1 MTAGQAVREVGLEAA
16 GHPFVVRIYP
26 AAVPAGPVLVW
37 AHGGGFLGGTL
48 DMPEADQT
56 ARLVAERGIPVVS
69 VGYSLAPADLLL
81 ELPDD
86 RRGPNVPS
94 RAQVE
99 AEIAASGPR
108 VHYPVASLQLLA
120 AFDWALEHA
129 GELGGTR
136 ERVAIG
142 GASAGGNL
150 AASAALRA
158 RDRGTAAPAALL
170 LCYPALHAELPA
182 PSDDLRAVLGA
193 DADADG
199 GEGPRVLALNY
210 VGDPALLAEAY
221 AFPGGH
227 DLRGLAATTV
237 VNAGRDR
244 LRASGE
250 AFAAEL
256 ALAGVDV
263 AVSQARAADH
273 GFLNLPGH
281 PAALRTTARFA
292 RALEEE
298 VRCSTPR

>member
-1 MTAGQAVREVGLEAA
+1 MTAVQTVHDTALEAA
-16 GHPFVVRIYP
+16 GHPFVVRVYP
-26 AAVPAGPVLVW
+26 AVAPTGPVLVW

-56 ARLVAERGIPVVS
+56 ARLLAERGVPVVS

-120 AFDWALEHA
+120 AFDWAHEHA
-129 GELGGTR
+129 EELSGSPA
-136 ERVAIG
+136 RVAIG

-158 RDRGTAAPAALL
+158 RDRGTTAPSALL
-170 LCYPALHAELPA
+170 LCYAVLHAELPP
-182 PSDDLRAVLGA
+182 PSPDLA
-193 DADADG
+193 DALGPHAPADG
-199 GEGPRVLALNY
+199 SPRVLELNY

-227 DLRGLAATTV
+227 DLRGLARTVV

-263 AVSQARAADH
+263 AVGQERGADH

-281 PAALRTTARFA
+281 PAALRTVARFA

-298 VRCSTPR
+298 V

>member
-1 MTAGQAVREVGLEAA
+1 MTVDQAIREVALEAA
-16 GHPFVVRIYP
+16 GHPFAVRVYP
-26 AAVPAGPVLVW
+26 ATAATGPVLVW

-56 ARLVAERGIPVVS
+56 ARLLAEQGIPVVS
-69 VGYSLAPADLLL
+69 VEYSLAPADLLL
-81 ELPDD
+81 ELPDEQ
-86 RRGPNVPS
+86 RGPNVPS
-94 RAQVE
+94 RAQIE

-108 VHYPVASLQLLA
+108 VRYPVASLQLLA
-120 AFDWALEHA
+120 AFDWTLEHA
-129 GELGGTR
+129 DELGVPSR
-136 ERVAIG
+136 AVAIG

-158 RDRGTAAPAALL
+158 RDRGTEVPAALL

-182 PSDDLRAVLGA
+182 PSPDLVEALGP
-193 DADADG
+193 DAS
-199 GEGPRVLALNY
+199 EENPVRVLELNY
-210 VGDPALLAEAY
+210 VGDPDLLTEAY

-227 DLRGLAATTV
+227 DLRGLARTTI

-263 AVSQARAADH
+263 AVSQERGADH

-281 PAALRTTARFA
+281 PAALRTVARFA

-298 VRCSTPR
+298 D